1 MFELG
6 QTVMTIGIASAMEN
20 NPQFREEII
29 GSVDKYVRCDWGD
42 TCEEDAEMNNE
53 AVRNGEGGILA
64 SYNTSQGTIWIKTE
78 WDSSVTT
85 VLFPSEY

>member
-6 QTVMTIGIASAMEN
+6 QTVMTRGIANAMES
-20 NPQFREEII
+20 NPQFREEVTE
-29 GSVDKYVRCDWGD
+29 SMDKYVRCDWGN

-53 AVRNGEGGILA
+53 AVRNGEDSILA

-78 WDSSVTT
+78 WDKSVTT